1 MDHPF
6 FSFDIPF
13 ASFSPSHWWTL
24 GVFVLILALTIRVG
38 QKLSPAQNLWLG
50 RAIAIFLSIT
60 VVVFSWIH
68 SANGLFNY
76 KVDLPLSICNLFAL
90 LAPLLFWQPNFRRFE
105 VIYFLVLCGT
115 FQAMLTP
122 DLYAG
127 VPSYGFFKYWI
138 VHGGLVVLVIHHL
151 LAFQLIPQANG
162 MVRTFIWL
170 NLYLLALVP
179 VNLILGANY
188 FYMME
193 KPINPSI
200 LDYFGDWPF
209 YILVCEVLAMGFFAI
224 AYVPIVLG
232 KKYFAE
238 AVTITT
244 GEPTDR

>member
-13 ASFSPSHWWTL
+13 ASFSASHWWTL
-24 GVFVLILALTIRVG
+24 LVFALILALTTRGG
-38 QKLSPAQNLWLG
+38 QKLNPVQNLWLG

-60 VVVFSWIH
+60 VVIFSWIH

-76 KVDLPLSICNLFAL
+76 KVDLPLSICNLFAG
-90 LAPLLFWQPNFRRFE
+90 LAPLLFWQPSFRRFE

-127 VPSYGFFKYWI
+127 FPSYGFFKYWI
-138 VHGGLVVLVIHHL
+138 VHGGLVILVIHHL
-151 LAFQLIPQANG
+151 LAFQLIPRATG
-162 MVRTFIWL
+162 MVRTFVWL

-179 VNLILGANY
+179 VNLILDANY

-232 KKYFAE
+232 KKYFAK
-238 AVTITT
+238 AATIMTD
-244 GEPTDR
+244 EPTDR